1 MASSTKNVQLGPCR
15 AFFDGVDLGLTQGGV
30 EVSVKTDT
38 HNVNVD
44 QFGKTNINDL
54 ILGRNVMV
62 KCPLA
67 ETTLR
72 NLVTI
77 MPGSSLVTDGVRAF
91 GSVTFAAN
99 PATTTTLAIGGQNF
113 AFQVAKP
120 TTPFQIQIG
129 ATLTDTVK
137 NLVDVINRSSIQ
149 PLLGGVTAS
158 AIGGIVTVTVV
169 DPGAAGNAVTLAA
182 TLGGVASAATLTG
195 GVNETRARVETTTG
209 VGIDLLSVARVL
221 RLHPTNKID
230 GDFSQDFVVYLAA
243 TPGALS
249 FAYKV
254 DSERVYNI
262 EFTGYPDASGRL
274 FSVGDLLA

>member
-15 AFFDGVDLGLTQGGV
+15 AFFDGIDLGLTQGGV

-44 QFGKTNINDL
+44 QFGKTVINDL

-72 NLVTI
+72 NLVSI
-77 MPGSSLVTDGVRAF
+77 MPGSSLITDGVRAF

-99 PATTTTLAIGGQNF
+99 PTATTTLTVGGQAF
-113 AFQVAKP
+113 SFQVAKP
-120 TTPFQIQIG
+120 TTPFQIQLG
-129 ATLTDTVK
+129 ATLADTVK
-137 NLVDVINRSSIQ
+137 NVVDVLNRSSIQ
-149 PLLGGVTAS
+149 PLLGGVNAS
-158 AIGGIVTVTVV
+158 AVGGVVTITVA
-169 DPGAAGNAVTLAA
+169 DAGTAGNTVTLAA
-182 TLGGVASAATLTG
+182 SLGGVASGATFTG
-195 GVNETRARVETTTG
+195 GVVETRARVETTTG
-209 VGIDLLSVARVL
+209 IGIDLLSVARVL
-221 RLHPTNKID
+221 RLHPTNKPD

-262 EFTGYPDASGRL
+262 EFSGYPDATGRL